1 MKTNSDKIVNFVK
14 IGSGRGPGTTPGD
27 PKMLE
32 LSTVVVPWL
41 EVGDRGASQG
51 RFWSDF
57 GLILG
62 SLLEHFWVH
71 FGS

>member
-1 MKTNSDKIVNFVK
+1 MKIWSR
-14 IGSGRGPGTTPGD
+14 RGPRSTPGD
-27 PKMLE
+27 PRKRGGTE
-32 LSTVVVPWL
+32 NSVPL
-41 EVGDRGASQG
+41 LDVGTPGASQG

-62 SLLEHFWVH
+62 SLLEHFWVQ